1 MRVANDQEGA
11 ADPASEQCRLTD
23 LWAGGRAGASGSGI
37 GARWGRRCGE
47 VRVGVVPVWPVS
59 GVILTVNPVAPR
71 PRTGR
76 TPGHLRAWTSAAFS
90 EQWSDEPGQVQR

>member
-23 LWAGGRAGASGSGI
+23 LWAEGRAGASGSGI
-37 GARWGRRCGE
+37 GARWGRRGGE

-59 GVILTVNPVAPR
+59 CATLTVNPVAPR
-71 PRTGR
+71 PHTDR
-76 TPGHLRAWTSAAFS
+76 TP
-90 EQWSDEPGQVQR
+90 

>member
-11 ADPASEQCRLTD
+11 ADPASEQYRLTD
-23 LWAGGRAGASGSGI
+23 LWAGGLAGASGSVT
-37 GARWGRRCGE
+37 RWGRRGGE

-59 GVILTVNPVAPR
+59 HAIFTVNPVAPR

-76 TPGHLRAWTSAAFS
+76 TP
-90 EQWSDEPGQVQR
+90 